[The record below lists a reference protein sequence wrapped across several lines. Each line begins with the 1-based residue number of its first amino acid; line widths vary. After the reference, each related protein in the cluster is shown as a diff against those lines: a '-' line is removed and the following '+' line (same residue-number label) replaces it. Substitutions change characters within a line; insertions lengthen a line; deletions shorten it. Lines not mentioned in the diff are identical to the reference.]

1 MVKFIRGGRLRNRSG
16 CRYIHICVHRR
27 NKRMETS
34 KTVEFGTTTSCVVYE
49 CSSIRIAGKSG
60 QGGDRRRLGISIGG
74 DRLCLVRGGEWI
86 AAFGA
91 EIKRV
96 RSENRFILY
105 ASKYLKNAKNKW
117 KIKFYENAI

>member
-1 MVKFIRGGRLRNRSG
+1 MDVCEIETDVDI
-16 CRYIHICVHRR
+16 YIYIYTHRR

-34 KTVEFGTTTSCVVYE
+34 KSVEFGTTTSCVVYE

-74 DRLCLVRGGEWI
+74 DRLCSVRGEEWL
-86 AAFGA
+86 ATFEA

-96 RSENRFILY
+96 RSGNRFILY
-105 ASKYLKNAKNKW
+105 ASS
-117 KIKFYENAI
+117 I